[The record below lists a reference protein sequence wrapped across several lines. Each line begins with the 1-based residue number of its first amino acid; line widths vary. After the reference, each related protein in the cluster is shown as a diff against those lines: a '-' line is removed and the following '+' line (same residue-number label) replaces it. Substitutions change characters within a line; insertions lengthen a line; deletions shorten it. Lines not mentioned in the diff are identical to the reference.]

1 MISEIKYPLYLQAYA
16 SGRLDKA
23 IEEGYRLLESC
34 AICPRKCRVNRL
46 KDQKGYCKI
55 GLNARVYSFTPHHGE
70 EPPISGK
77 NGSGAIFFSGCNLSC
92 VYCQNYQFSQ
102 AENGRELQPEE
113 LGDIMLG
120 LQNKHCHNI
129 NLVTPTHVMPQI
141 LKALSAAIKKG
152 LNIPLVYNTSG
163 YELPRIVKLLKGI
176 ADIYLV
182 DMRYFDNDKA
192 VKYSN
197 APDYPE
203 YNQGAVKEMH
213 RQVGIAKFDPDGI
226 IRSGVIIRHLV
237 LPGGVSGT
245 KGIAGFIAREVSPDT
260 YISLM
265 SQYLP
270 CYKADQLKEI
280 SRRISLKEYEAA
292 KEALQKF
299 GLNNGWIQEEYGL
312 EAMAG
317 IHIRPAKV

>member
-1 MISEIKYPLYLQAYA
+1 MISDTKYPLYLEAYA

-23 IEEGYRLLESC
+23 IEEGYRLFESC
-34 AICPRKCRVNRL
+34 VICPRKCRVNRL
-46 KDQKGYCKI
+46 KGEKGYCKT
-55 GLNARVYSFTPHHGE
+55 GLNARVYSFMPHHGE

-92 VYCQNYQFSQ
+92 AYCQNYQFSQ
-102 AENGRELQPEE
+102 AENGRELPPEE

-120 LQNKHCHNI
+120 LQNSHCHNI
-129 NLVTPTHVMPQI
+129 NLVTPTHVLPQI
-141 LKALSAAIKKG
+141 LKALYTAIKKG
-152 LNIPLVYNTSG
+152 LKIPLVYNTSG

-176 ADIYLV
+176 VDIYLV

-213 RQVGIAKFDPDGI
+213 RQAGIAKFDPDGI
-226 IRSGVIIRHLV
+226 IKSGVIIRHLV

-245 KGIAGFIAREVSPDT
+245 EGIAGFIAQEVSPDT

-270 CYKADQLKEI
+270 CYKAPQLKKI
-280 SRRISLKEYEAA
+280 SRRITSEEYDKA
-292 KEALQKF
+292 QKAMQKW
-299 GLNNGWIQEEYGL
+299 GLYNGWTQSSHGL
-312 EAMAG
+312 EALAG
-317 IHIRPAKV
+317 VHIRPSKV